1 MENSC
6 RRCLPLSLIPA
17 LPAVSFLVAG
27 IHARENY
34 YPDISTALTTGE
46 PDGIGPF
53 APVSVHDFPLG
64 RAFVY
69 GGQSPVMTGNLLTGV
84 KGVG

>member
-6 RRCLPLSLIPA
+6 RRRLPLGLILT
-17 LPAVSFLVAG
+17 LPMASFLVAG
-27 IHARENY
+27 VDARENY

-53 APVSVHDFPLG
+53 AAVSVHDFPLG

-69 GGQSPVMTGNLLTGV
+69 GGQSPLMVGNLLTGV

>member
-6 RRCLPLSLIPA
+6 RRCLPLSLILI

-27 IHARENY
+27 VNARQNY
-34 YPDISTALTTGE
+34 YPDLSAALRTGA

-53 APVSVHDFPLG
+53 DAVSIHDFPLG
-64 RAFVY
+64 RAFVF
-69 GGQSPVMTGNLLTGV
+69 GGQSPLMIGNLLTGV